1 MEFTFVK
8 NNLFTFVKDLK
19 FMDYYSL
26 HASFKENKIT
36 GRYIT
41 NNHIEPILEQLPSS
55 FNLSIIGKSVK
66 EKPIYSVKIGTG
78 KTKIFMWSQMHGN
91 EATTTKALFDLF
103 NFLKQDSD
111 EANKVKNEFTLLIIP
126 ILNPDGAEAYT
137 RVNANQVDLNRDSV
151 DLSQPES
158 VLLRKTFEE
167 FKPDYCYNLHDQRT
181 IFAAGD
187 TNNPA
192 TVSFLAPSYNQEKD
206 YNKTRM
212 IAVNIIANMN
222 EVLQKYIPNQVGR
235 FDDSFNINCIGDMFQ
250 SLGVP
255 TILFEAGHYQ
265 GDYEREETRKFIF
278 ISILSSLLNIKN
290 IDILDNKFNDYLKIP
305 QNKVNF
311 YDIIYKKVKINNGS
325 LKIITNF
332 AAHYKEVLVGENVV
346 FEANIAEVGDD
357 INKFGHLEYDCEG
370 LEYSDNFNNIP
381 EIDRK
386 ADFYLNKNKKFVNG
400 LNKM

>member
-1 MEFTFVK
+1 M
-8 NNLFTFVKDLK
+8 DLDK
-19 FMDYYSL
+19 IYTL
-26 HASFKENKIT
+26 CKEVRVH

-41 NNHIEPILEQLPSS
+41 NVHIEPILKSLPEY
-55 FNLSIIGKSVK
+55 FNLSVIGKSVK
-66 EKPIYSVKIGTG
+66 AKPIYAVKIGTG
-78 KTKIFMWSQMHGN
+78 KTKVLMWSQMHGN
-91 EATTTKALFDLF
+91 ESTTTKALFDLF
-103 NFLKQDSD
+103 AFLNNDSA
-111 EANKVKNEFTLLIIP
+111 EANQIKNDFTLLIIP

-137 RVNANQVDLNRDSV
+137 RVNANQIDLNRDSV

-158 VLLRKTFEE
+158 LLLRKTFEE
-167 FKPDYCYNLHDQRT
+167 FAPDFCYNLHDQRT

-192 TVSFLAPSYNQEKD
+192 TVSFLASSYNSEKE

-212 IAVNIIANMN
+212 IAVNVIADMN
-222 EVLQKYIPNQVGR
+222 AVLQKYIPNQVGR

-255 TILFEAGHYQ
+255 TILFEAGHFQ
-265 GDYEREETRKFIF
+265 EDYEREETRKFIF
-278 ISILSSLLNIKN
+278 ISIISSLLNIKN
-290 IDILDNKFNDYLKIP
+290 VNIFGNKLNDYLNIP

-311 YDIIYKKVKINNGS
+311 YDIIYKKVKVNTGS

-332 AAHYKEVLVGENVV
+332 AAHYKEVLVGENIV
-346 FEANIAEVGDD
+346 FEANIAEIGND